1 MAPQDLALMDLE
13 WAYGAAPAIVVVGE
27 MLAQASL
34 DRAAQSAA
42 AARARMQVRYDHA
55 RRRMAE
61 CDLTELL
68 EHPDPWVRELALV
81 ERVGMPAAQ

>member
-27 MLAQASL
+27 TLAQASL

-42 AARARMQVRYDHA
+42 AARARMQVRYDYARLRRWGGHQH
-55 RRRMAE
+55 RRRGV
-61 CDLTELL
+61 LGRSRGG
-68 EHPDPWVRELALV
+68 P
-81 ERVGMPAAQ
+81 G